1 MKQHSLAMAISVALS
16 AAPAFAEQKNQED
29 EIEKLVVVSSRV
41 AMPMREIA
49 TSVSL
54 VTKEDIDARGY
65 ANLADVL
72 KTQPSI
78 GVTNSGGMG
87 SSTALRVR
95 GEEGYRTLVR
105 IDGVDISDPTG
116 TQVGPQLAH
125 LQSANIA
132 RVEILRGSQGLAYGA
147 DAGGVIN
154 IYSGTPSEQFSG
166 DISGTFGRYNTQNLA
181 ASMGANNKD
190 FDYYIAA
197 SDYQTDGFNSRLD
210 DTSQDKDGYEN
221 TTIHSRLGYQLSDA
235 LTLGVVL
242 RNNHGLGQFDNC
254 GFGATASNNCE
265 SEFNQTNLRTD
276 LNYSS
281 NNSQHELAY
290 AKTFI
295 ERENF
300 NQSTSSFLTKGTL
313 TRIEYLGNTQ
323 LNLDNQL
330 VYGFDWEEEQITTAE
345 QSRISKG
352 YYLEYQGEL
361 VDNLYFTAGVR
372 HDDNEDFG
380 EHTSVRVSG
389 AYIWVLGE
397 NELKLR
403 SAYGTGFRAPSLFEI
418 EYNSG
423 PFAYEPAS
431 TTSLNEEKTK
441 GYEIAVEYSTSMGSR
456 YEVVYFN
463 QKIDDS
469 IFFDLDGF
477 SGYLQ
482 DKGQSSSKGVEL
494 IADVK
499 LNTSWMLN
507 LNYTYNDA
515 VDTLS
520 KQRRRRPKH
529 IANIGFDYQADKLIL
544 SANVRVVKDF
554 VDGAT
559 PLDDYNI
566 VDISAR
572 YQINSQL
579 TVFVRVENLFNHEYQ
594 DVAAFY
600 TAGEAPYIGLKY
612 QF

>member
-1 MKQHSLAMAISVALS
+1 MAISVALS